1 MKARGKAMKGRAAG
15 ARLWRALRVLSLVA
29 LLVAVVSSVGAAERV
44 SIGHAAMQP
53 RVAPLWV
60 AADRGLFAQEGVEVT
75 IVLINGAPTLLA
87 SLTARELQFGYT
99 GGSTVLAAF
108 AGGLPVKMLAAF
120 TNKVSF
126 DFVARPGIT
135 RPEELRGKRVGVQSI
150 GGPLWMGAM
159 LGLEYLGLEPVR
171 DKIHIQ
177 VVGAQPQLVQ
187 ALQAGAIDATVV
199 DGIFS
204 RPLKAQGYAI
214 LAELPTANIPF
225 VGEGV
230 VALKSTVEQAPQVVE
245 RVLRALVRAVAFI
258 QQPGNREAVI
268 QILARR
274 LRIEDPRRAEDGYR
288 DMLQMIERK
297 PYPSL
302 EGLRNVQRLLARQNP
317 KVAALQVEDV
327 VDTRFLRKLDE
338 SGFTDGLLGTTGA
351 R

>member
-187 ALQAGAIDATVV
+187 ALRQIRHLQDFPEVGIEPVHQTARGRTRHDDAVDAEDLESGQRFRDRRHLGQQVDALAFADGKHLQLARLDVRQMRRQHIEHNLHPPGEQIDL
-199 DGIFS
+199 
-204 RPLKAQGYAI
+204 RR
-214 LAELPTANIPF
+214 LA
-225 VGEGV
+225 
-230 VALKSTVEQAPQVVE
+230 
-245 RVLRALVRAVAFI
+245 ALVGHMNHVDSGPGF
-258 QQPGNREAVI
+258 QQLHA
-268 QILARR
+268 
-274 LRIEDPRRAEDGYR
+274 
-288 DMLQMIERK
+288 
-297 PYPSL
+297 
-302 EGLRNVQRLLARQNP
+302 
-317 KVAALQVEDV
+317 
-327 VDTRFLRKLDE
+327 
-338 SGFTDGLLGTTGA
+338 
-351 R
+351 